1 MTLSEK
7 GSTKLSFLVTD
18 QFPQVMLSQIYQCA
32 TDRFIHCYTATKTT
46 IFIVESTHAEP
57 WKVQLLCLRHGK
69 ITSLQYPIHVRRSDT
84 EEGSISKV
92 KKLSI
97 VSVPHVDTA
106 IGLELR
112 FYLVVHMSDGI
123 QICPVSELVKD
134 NSIKIHKWIH
144 TNSKDIITSCYA
156 QGTKDERILVTYST
170 LTGQLVQLA
179 FNVQSGT
186 FTRLPLPRALSNA
199 QDTFMDHLNNI
210 AGLRDE
216 NYPTDVQEQ
225 LWKCNSD
232 LALSCLDNTL
242 YAVIDGKL
250 EYQPIYEL
258 QDENMCIWADLAVA
272 KRYTNSSLR
281 FFVANITNVGC
292 ILYKRSTRG
301 HWELVQKLQRTITK
315 KESSPLVDC
324 FIMLLQR
331 RHTLRVISGSED
343 GKLYLW
349 DYDYFDDTIVCSK
362 MLNVAQDIVHSI
374 SLVGDKLLFLNRS
387 NSSIAHVLLH

>member
-1 MTLSEK
+1 MIT
-7 GSTKLSFLVTD
+7 
-18 QFPQVMLSQIYQCA
+18 QIYQCA

-46 IFIVESTHAEP
+46 IFIAESTHAEP
-57 WKVQLLCLRHGK
+57 WRVQVLCLRHGK
-69 ITSLQYPIHVRRSDT
+69 ITTLQYPIHVRRSDT

-106 IGLELR
+106 KGLEMR

-123 QICPVSELVKD
+123 QICPILELIKD

-144 TNSKDIITSCYA
+144 TNSKDIIASCYA

-179 FNVQSGT
+179 FNVQIGT
-186 FTRLPLPRALSNA
+186 FTRLSLPRALSHA
-199 QDTFMDHLNNI
+199 QDTFMDRLNNI

-232 LALSCLDNTL
+232 LVLSCFDNTL
-242 YAVIDGKL
+242 YAIIDGKL
-250 EYQPIYEL
+250 ECQPIYDL

-272 KRYTNSSLR
+272 KRYANSSLR
-281 FFVANITNVGC
+281 FFVANITNFGC
-292 ILYKRSTRG
+292 ILYKRSNRG
-301 HWELVQKLQRTITK
+301 HWELVQKLQRTIATK
-315 KESSPLVDC
+315 EFSPLVDC
-324 FIMLLQR
+324 FIMLLR
-331 RHTLRVISGSED
+331 TRHTLRVVSGSED

-362 MLNVAQDIVHSI
+362 VLNVADGIVHSI
-374 SLVGDKLLFLNRS
+374 SHVGNKLFFLNGS
-387 NSSIAHVLLH
+387 NSSIAQVLLP